1 VERYYYLLRYAYEI
15 VTKEYLKLFD
25 ANQLQIVI
33 KAINDTIESNR
44 LIPTLLI
51 FGAYLKITEL
61 NPPNLTIE

>member
-1 VERYYYLLRYAYEI
+1 MERYYYLLRYAYEI

-51 FGAYLKITEL
+51 FGAYLKITEGGKG
-61 NPPNLTIE
+61 TKKC

>member
-1 VERYYYLLRYAYEI
+1 MERYYYLLRYAYEI